1 MSNLNRLVIVS
12 NRLPVTIERTPEGIS
27 INPSSGGLV
36 AALLPLFKAV
46 GGVWIGWPGADYAPE
61 IDSALRAECARDS
74 SFEPVFLTPPEMAHF
89 YNGCCNEIVWPLFHD
104 LQSRCNFNP
113 LHWSVYRDVNEKFAD
128 AVERTTRR
136 DDFIW
141 VHDYQLMMLAD
152 CLRARGIHSMLAY
165 FHHIPFPPADVFEK
179 LPWRKDV
186 LRGLLQFN
194 RLGFQTDRDRR
205 NFVASLR
212 RCLGSVKILRRGDK
226 FVVAAEGRHVE
237 IATFP
242 ISIDFQ
248 ALTADADRP
257 QVKQRVQEI
266 RRKVGDQSLV
276 LGVDRLDF
284 TKGISQRLIAF
295 RTLLENQPEFRG
307 RVMLVQ
313 LIVPSREQI
322 TSYRECRAEVEKLVS
337 QINGE
342 FGRPGWSPVN
352 YLNRHVSREEL
363 LALYGAADIAL
374 VTPVKDGM
382 NLVAKEFCAARNDER
397 GVLILSEFAGS
408 AAELHPGA
416 LLVNPYDAE
425 GLASALDQA
434 LRMPEEE
441 QKIRMKKMRH
451 IIRGNDVF
459 TWCRSIC
466 GHLATKKE
474 HSELV
479 LATSEAQTLAQA
491 V

>member
-1 MSNLNRLVIVS
+1 MSTPNRLVIVS
-12 NRLPVTIERTPEGIS
+12 NRLPVTIEHTPKGVVV
-27 INPSSGGLV
+27 NPSSGGLV
-36 AALLPLFKAV
+36 AALLPLFKSV

-61 IDSALRAECARDS
+61 IASALRSECSPDS

-104 LQSRCNFNP
+104 LQSRCNFNSM
-113 LHWSVYRDVNEKFAD
+113 HWSVYRDVNEKFAD
-128 AVERTTRR
+128 AVERTARR
-136 DDFIW
+136 DDFVW

-165 FHHIPFPPADVFEK
+165 FHHIPFPAADVFEK
-179 LPWRKDV
+179 LPWRKEV

-205 NFVASLR
+205 NFVGSLR
-212 RCLGSVKILRRGDK
+212 RCLGAVRVRRVGQK
-226 FVVAAEGRHVE
+226 YLVAAEGCHVE
-237 IATFP
+237 IATYP

-248 ALTADADRP
+248 ALSSDAAHP
-257 QVKQRVQEI
+257 QVDLRVQEI
-266 RRKVGDQSLV
+266 RRKMGDQRLV

-295 RTLLENQPEFRG
+295 RALLENRPELRG
-307 RVMLVQ
+307 RVTLVQ

-322 TSYRECRAEVEKLVS
+322 AAYRDCRAEVEKLVS

-352 YLNRHVSREEL
+352 YLHRHVSRQEL
-363 LALYGAADIAL
+363 LALYGAADVAL

-382 NLVAKEFCAARNDER
+382 NLVAKEFCASRNDER
-397 GVLILSEFAGS
+397 GVLVLSEFAG
-408 AAELHPGA
+408 AVAELHSGA

-425 GLASALDQA
+425 GLASALHQA
-434 LRMPEEE
+434 LKMPYEE
-441 QKIRMKKMRH
+441 QKMRMQRMRHVIRM
-451 IIRGNDVF
+451 NDVF

-466 GHLATKKE
+466 GHLAIRKE
-474 HSELV
+474 QPEL
-479 LATSEAQTLAQA
+479 LLTERETQSLAQA

>member
-12 NRLPVTIERTPEGIS
+12 NRLPVTVERSPKGIS

-61 IDSALRAECARDS
+61 IDSALRAECAPDS

-113 LHWSVYRDVNEKFAD
+113 VHWSVYRDVSEKFAD

-136 DDFIW
+136 NDFVW

-152 CLRARGIHSMLAY
+152 CLRARSIHSMLAY
-165 FHHIPFPPADVFEK
+165 FHHIPFPPPDVFEK
-179 LPWRKDV
+179 LPWRKEV

-205 NFVASLR
+205 NFVACLR
-212 RCLGSVKILRRGDK
+212 RCVGSIKVVRRGGK
-226 FVVAAEGRHVE
+226 FIVAAEGHHVE
-237 IATFP
+237 IATYP

-248 ALTADADRP
+248 ALTGDADQP
-257 QVKQRVQEI
+257 QVKHRVQEI

-295 RTLLENQPEFRG
+295 RALLENKPELRG
-307 RVMLVQ
+307 RVTLVQ

-322 TSYRECRAEVEKLVS
+322 TTYLDCRTEVEKLVS

-352 YLNRHVSREEL
+352 YLHRHVSREEL
-363 LALYGAADIAL
+363 LALYCAADVAL

-382 NLVAKEFCAARNDER
+382 NLVAKEFCAARNDEH
-397 GVLILSEFAGS
+397 GVLVLSEFAGA

-425 GLASALDQA
+425 GLASALYHA
-434 LRMPEEE
+434 LKMPREE
-441 QKIRMKKMRH
+441 QSIRMKKMRH
-451 IIRGNDVF
+451 IIRDNDVF
-459 TWCRSIC
+459 AWCSSIC
-466 GHLATKKE
+466 GHLAIKRD

-479 LATSEAQTLAQA
+479 LANSEAQTLAQA

>member
-12 NRLPVTIERTPEGIS
+12 NRLPVTIESTAEGIA

-36 AALLPLFKAV
+36 AALLPLFKCV
-46 GGVWIGWPGADYAPE
+46 GGVWIGWPGTDYAPE
-61 IDSALRAECARDS
+61 IDSALRAECAPDS
-74 SFEPVFLTPPEMAHF
+74 SFEPVFLTASDMAHF

-179 LPWRKDV
+179 LPWRKEV

-205 NFVASLR
+205 NFVACLR
-212 RCLGSVKILRRGDK
+212 RCLGSIKLRRLGDK

-237 IATFP
+237 IGSYP
-242 ISIDFQ
+242 ISIDFR
-248 ALTADADRP
+248 ALTADADQP
-257 QVKQRVQEI
+257 QVKHRVQEI
-266 RRKVGDQSLV
+266 RRKVGEQSLV

-284 TKGISQRLIAF
+284 TKGIAQRLMAF
-295 RTLLENQPEFRG
+295 RTLLENNSELRG
-307 RVMLVQ
+307 RVTLMQ

-322 TSYRECRAEVEKLVS
+322 TTYQECRAEVEKLVS

-352 YLNRHVSREEL
+352 YLHRHVSREEL
-363 LALYGAADIAL
+363 LSLYGAADVAL

-397 GVLILSEFAGS
+397 GVLVLSEFAGA

-425 GLASALDQA
+425 GLASSLQKAI
-434 LRMPEEE
+434 RMPLEE
-441 QKIRMKKMRH
+441 QIVRMKKMRQ
-451 IIRGNDVF
+451 IIRGKDVF
-459 TWCRSIC
+459 TWCNSIC
-466 GHLATKKE
+466 GHLAIRK
-474 HSELV
+474 SEL
-479 LATSEAQTLAQA
+479 APSTSETQSLAQA

>member
-12 NRLPVTIERTPEGIS
+12 NRLPVTIERTPKGVVV
-27 INPSSGGLV
+27 NPSSGGLV
-36 AALLPLFKAV
+36 SALLPLFKAV
-46 GGVWIGWPGADYAPE
+46 GGVWIGWPGCDYGAE
-61 IDSALRAECARDS
+61 TDSALRAECAPDS
-74 SFEPVFLTPPEMAHF
+74 SFEPVFLTASEMTHF

-113 LHWSVYRDVNEKFAD
+113 VHWSVYRDVNEKFAD
-128 AVERTTRR
+128 AVERATRR
-136 DDFIW
+136 DDFVW

-152 CLRARGIHSMLAY
+152 CLRARGIHSMLSY

-179 LPWRKDV
+179 LPWRKEV

-205 NFVASLR
+205 NFVGSLR
-212 RCLGSVKILRRGDK
+212 RCLGTVKVRRRGNK
-226 FVVAAEGRHVE
+226 FVVAAEGHHVE
-237 IATFP
+237 IATVP

-248 ALTADADRP
+248 ALSANADRP
-257 QVKQRVQEI
+257 EVKLRVNEI
-266 RRKVGDQSLV
+266 RRKMGDQRLV

-284 TKGISQRLIAF
+284 TKGISQRLIGF
-295 RTLLENQPEFRG
+295 RTLLENKPELRG
-307 RVMLVQ
+307 RVTLVQ

-322 TSYRECRAEVEKLVS
+322 TTYLDCRTEVEKLVS

-352 YLNRHVSREEL
+352 YLHRHVSREEL
-363 LALYGAADIAL
+363 LALYGAADVAL

-397 GVLILSEFAGS
+397 GILVLSEFAGA
-408 AAELHPGA
+408 AAELNSGA

-425 GLASALDQA
+425 GLASELHRG
-434 LRMPEEE
+434 LNMPEEE
-441 QKIRMKKMRH
+441 QKTRMQKMRH
-451 IIRGNDVF
+451 RIRTNDVF
-459 TWCRSIC
+459 AWCRSIC
-466 GHLATKKE
+466 GNLVVRKDQ
-474 HSELV
+474 SEL
-479 LATSEAQTLAQA
+479 LLSSRESRSLAQA

>member
-12 NRLPVTIERTPEGIS
+12 NRLPVTIERTPKGVVV
-27 INPSSGGLV
+27 NPSSGGLV
-36 AALLPLFKAV
+36 SALLPLFKSV
-46 GGVWIGWPGADYAPE
+46 GGVWIGWPGCDYGPE
-61 IDSALRAECARDS
+61 TDSALRAECTPDS
-74 SFEPVFLTPPEMAHF
+74 SFEPVFLTASEMAHF

-113 LHWSVYRDVNEKFAD
+113 VHWSVYRDVNEKFAD
-128 AVERTTRR
+128 AVERATGR
-136 DDFIW
+136 DDFVW

-152 CLRARGIHSMLAY
+152 CLRARGIHSMLSY

-179 LPWRKDV
+179 LPWRKEV

-205 NFVASLR
+205 NFVGSLR
-212 RCLGSVKILRRGDK
+212 RCLGSIKVRRRGNK

-237 IATFP
+237 IATVP

-248 ALTADADRP
+248 ALSANADRP
-257 QVKQRVQEI
+257 EVKLRVNEI
-266 RRKVGDQSLV
+266 RRKMGDQRLI

-284 TKGISQRLIAF
+284 TKGISQRLIGF
-295 RTLLENQPEFRG
+295 RTLLENKPELRG
-307 RVMLVQ
+307 RVTLVQ

-322 TSYRECRAEVEKLVS
+322 TTYLDCRTEVEKLVS

-352 YLNRHVSREEL
+352 YLHRHVSREEL
-363 LALYGAADIAL
+363 LALYGAADVAL

-397 GVLILSEFAGS
+397 GILVLSEFAGA
-408 AAELHPGA
+408 AAELNSGA

-425 GLASALDQA
+425 GLASELHRG
-434 LRMPEEE
+434 LNMPEEE
-441 QKIRMKKMRH
+441 QKIRMQKMRH
-451 IIRGNDVF
+451 RIRTNDVF
-459 TWCRSIC
+459 AWCRSIC
-466 GHLATKKE
+466 GNLVVRKDQ
-474 HSELV
+474 SELV
-479 LATSEAQTLAQA
+479 LSSRESRSLAQA

>member
-1 MSNLNRLVIVS
+1 MSTPDRLVIVS
-12 NRLPVTIERTPEGIS
+12 NRLPVTIERTPEGVAV
-27 INPSSGGLV
+27 NPSSGGLV
-36 AALLPLFKAV
+36 AALLPLFEAT
-46 GGVWIGWPGADYAPE
+46 GGVWIGWPGADYAPD
-61 IDSALRAECARDS
+61 IQSALNTRCAPDS

-128 AVERTTRR
+128 AVERTVRR
-136 DDFIW
+136 DDFVW

-152 CLRARGIHSMLAY
+152 CLRARGIHSMLSY
-165 FHHIPFPPADVFEK
+165 FHHIPFPPPDVFEK
-179 LPWRKDV
+179 LPWRKEV

-205 NFVASLR
+205 NFVACLR
-212 RCLGSVKILRRGDK
+212 RCIGSIKVRLRGNK
-226 FVVAAEGRHVE
+226 FVVAAEGLHVE
-237 IATFP
+237 IASFP

-248 ALTADADRP
+248 ALAADADQP
-257 QVKQRVQEI
+257 QVRNRVQEI

-295 RTLLENQPEFRG
+295 RTLLEIKPELRG
-307 RVMLVQ
+307 RVTLVQ

-322 TSYRECRAEVEKLVS
+322 TTYLDCRTEVEKLVS

-352 YLNRHVSREEL
+352 YLHRRVSREEL
-363 LALYGAADIAL
+363 LALYCAADVAL

-397 GVLILSEFAGS
+397 GVLVLSEFAGA
-408 AAELHPGA
+408 AAELNSGA

-425 GLASALDQA
+425 GLATELHRALS
-434 LRMPEEE
+434 MPEEE
-441 QKIRMKKMRH
+441 QKTRMQKMRH
-451 IIRGNDVF
+451 RIRTNDVF
-459 TWCRSIC
+459 VWCKSIC
-466 GHLATKKE
+466 GHLAVRKDQ
-474 HSELV
+474 SEVV
-479 LATSEAQTLAQA
+479 LAGQETQTLAHA

>member
-1 MSNLNRLVIVS
+1 MSSPNRLVIVS
-12 NRLPVTIERTPEGIS
+12 NRLPVTVERTPKGITV
-27 INPSSGGLV
+27 NPSSGGLV
-36 AALLPLFKAV
+36 AALLPVFKAA
-46 GGVWIGWPGADYAPE
+46 GGVWIGWPGTDYDPA
-61 IDSALRAECARDS
+61 IDAALRSECAPDA
-74 SFEPVFLTPPEMAHF
+74 SFEPVFLTAPEMEHF

-128 AVERTTRR
+128 MVERTARR

-179 LPWRKDV
+179 LPWRKEV

-205 NFVASLR
+205 NFVGSLR
-212 RCLGSVKILRRGDK
+212 RCLGRIRVRRRGDK
-226 FVVAAEGRHVE
+226 FVVSAEGRHVE
-237 IATFP
+237 VATFP

-248 ALTADADRP
+248 SLSAHAAQS
-257 QVKQRVQEI
+257 QVRLRVQEI
-266 RRKVGDQSLV
+266 RRKLGDQLLV

-284 TKGISQRLIAF
+284 TKGISQRLSAF
-295 RTLLENQPEFRG
+295 RTLLENKPEFRG
-307 RVMLVQ
+307 RVKLVQ

-322 TSYRECRAEVEKLVS
+322 PAYRDCRTEVEKLVS

-342 FGRPGWSPVN
+342 FGRPMWSPVN
-352 YLNRHVSREEL
+352 YLHRHVSRDEL
-363 LALYGAADIAL
+363 LALYCAADVAL
-374 VTPVKDGM
+374 VTPLKDGM
-382 NLVAKEFCAARNDER
+382 NLVAKEFCAARSDER
-397 GVLILSEFAGS
+397 GALVLSEFAGA
-408 AAELHPGA
+408 AAELSPGA

-425 GLASALDQA
+425 GLASTLQRALE
-434 LRMPEEE
+434 MTEEE
-441 QKIRMKKMRH
+441 QKTRMQKMRH
-451 IIRGNDVF
+451 VIRANDIF
-459 TWCRSIC
+459 AWCRSIC
-466 GHLATKKE
+466 GHLVVRKE
-474 HSELV
+474 NPEL
-479 LATSEAQTLAQA
+479 LLSAREGQTLAQA